1 MIDNNIMD
9 SMIYHIYWGTSGN
22 SGLYLDE
29 IYQCLKNAGFNQ
41 RIFVSYYYPFDYGD
55 KIFFHHSDMAHC
67 KVNGIRRKILQLFEI
82 MIAFVKISIAAKKES
97 PTIVNYSL
105 VGGSY
110 FFVVWFLE
118 LLKKVSGCKIVI
130 TCHDV
135 CPWGVHEKESS
146 EMINRQKI
154 FDIADFL
161 LVHNKNSIADL
172 HRVFHVERKK
182 IVKHLFPIM
191 DLTKLRKV
199 GPVEKKC
206 DFLFIGHLR
215 KDKGVDFLVNSWSKF
230 HQQNEKATLWLCG
243 RPQGQKF
250 DVELLKAQNVTC
262 NLGYISEEDYCRYIQ
277 SARYVVLPY
286 LKGTNSGIISTV
298 LSLGANVITS
308 DIPMFQDN
316 PLVDKDCMFKVGDQ
330 QSCINLFQAKY
341 KTHEDKEIMIALK
354 KYRNQFEDE
363 VIEAYKTIIKAN

>member
-1 MIDNNIMD
+1 ME

-29 IYQCLKNAGFNQ
+29 IYQCLKDAGYNQ
-41 RIFVSYYYPFDYGD
+41 RVFVSYYYPFDYGD
-55 KIFFHHSDMAHC
+55 KIFFRRSDMAHC
-67 KVNGIRRKILQLFEI
+67 KAKGLHRMLMQTYELFVAFIKIL
-82 MIAFVKISIAAKKES
+82 VAAKKHKPEV
-97 PTIVNYSL
+97 VNYSL
-105 VGGSY
+105 ISGSY
-110 FFVVWFLE
+110 SFMIYFL
-118 LLKKVSGCKIVI
+118 KAIKRVSGCKLVI

-135 CPWGVHEKESS
+135 CPWGTHESNS
-146 EMINRQKI
+146 PEMVNRQKI
-154 FDIADFL
+154 FDMADFL
-161 LVHNKNSIADL
+161 LAHNESSITDL
-172 HRVFHVERKK
+172 QRVFHVEQNK

-199 GPVEKKC
+199 ELVEKQC

-215 KDKGVDFLVNSWSKF
+215 KDKGVNFLVDSWVKF
-230 HQQNEKATLWLCG
+230 HQQDEKATLWICG

-250 DVELLKAQNVTC
+250 DAESLKAQNITC

-286 LKGTNSGIISTV
+286 LMGTNSGIISTV

-316 PLVDKDCMFKVGDQ
+316 PLVDEDCMFKAGDQ
-330 QSCINLFQAKY
+330 TSFVELLQAKY
-341 KTHEDKEIMIALK
+341 ETQEEKETTAALR
-354 KYRNQFEDE
+354 KYRYQFEEE
-363 VIEAYKTIIKAN
+363 VMEAYKTITKEN